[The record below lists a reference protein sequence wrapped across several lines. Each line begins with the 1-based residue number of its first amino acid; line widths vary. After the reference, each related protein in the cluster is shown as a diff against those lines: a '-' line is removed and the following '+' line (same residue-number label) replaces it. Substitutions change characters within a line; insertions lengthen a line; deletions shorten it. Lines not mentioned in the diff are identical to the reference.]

1 MFTQEKI
8 TLEINMFKTWAG
20 RVIDDKI
27 IANERKVTID
37 FAKKL
42 KEVKE
47 MFNVPELIGE

>member
-1 MFTQEKI
+1 
-8 TLEINMFKTWAG
+8 MFKTWAG